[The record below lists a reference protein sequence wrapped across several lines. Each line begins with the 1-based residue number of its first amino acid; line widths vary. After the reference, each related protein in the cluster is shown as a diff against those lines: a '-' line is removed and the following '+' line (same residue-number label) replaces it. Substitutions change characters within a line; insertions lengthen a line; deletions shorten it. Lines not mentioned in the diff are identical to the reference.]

1 MQNSPNWLQMILDY
15 CILYTSIELKKLVT
29 AIYNYLT
36 FFKILVETGEKMRK
50 NSPIS
55 QKSHVRNFASN
66 DLKLNQNVPFHM

>member
-1 MQNSPNWLQMILDY
+1 MVLDY
-15 CILYTSIELKKLVT
+15 YLIYTSIEKKQLVT

-55 QKSHVRNFASN
+55 QK
-66 DLKLNQNVPFHM
+66 K

>member
-1 MQNSPNWLQMILDY
+1 MILDY
-15 CILYTSIELKKLVT
+15 YILYTSIELKKLVT

-55 QKSHVRNFASN
+55 KKKSCPQFCFKSLEIESKCALPYV
-66 DLKLNQNVPFHM
+66 V